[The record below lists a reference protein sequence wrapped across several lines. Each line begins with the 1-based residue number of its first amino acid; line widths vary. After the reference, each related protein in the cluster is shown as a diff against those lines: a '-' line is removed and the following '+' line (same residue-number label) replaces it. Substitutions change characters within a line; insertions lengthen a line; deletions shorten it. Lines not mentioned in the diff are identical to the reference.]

1 MRLRDD
7 DMTTRLFLVRRDKER
22 IQRLIELPGRII
34 GDIHEP
40 MRGVARSVLDRDQ

>member
-22 IQRLIELPGRII
+22 VQRLIELPGRIVGNI
-34 GDIHEP
+34 DEFD
-40 MRGVARSVLDRDQ
+40 ARRRPERS